1 MTRAREADPR
11 PFALNRWP
19 SGTSQ
24 AARLVEG
31 ILKKAQPQ
39 DVPTEQQEALEI
51 GTIPAVFLLVR

>member
-11 PFALNRWP
+11 PFALNAGRRGP
-19 SGTSQ
+19 RQ
-24 AARLVEG
+24 AARLVDC

-51 GTIPAVFLLVR
+51 GTIPAVFLLVG